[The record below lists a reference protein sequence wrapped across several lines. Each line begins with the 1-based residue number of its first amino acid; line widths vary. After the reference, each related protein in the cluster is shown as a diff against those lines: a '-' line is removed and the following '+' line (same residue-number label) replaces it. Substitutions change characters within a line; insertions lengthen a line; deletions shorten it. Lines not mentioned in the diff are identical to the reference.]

1 MPIAVIVNSDNNP
14 QNKHHIMNTDD
25 ELVFAL
31 LIYVYMLKYIQLKW
45 LRHPYVPLSEYKSF
59 EFSLNA

>member
-25 ELVFAL
+25 ELVLAL
-31 LIYVYMLKYIQLKW
+31 LVYVYMLKYIQLKGCGT
-45 LRHPYVPLSEYKSF
+45 YVPLSEYKLF